1 MGKIENNEQIEINKN
16 SYIKMLNNRIFWD
29 LKIDKL
35 DYKKDK
41 QTIIERIA
49 VYGTENDERI
59 MNTMYRPNTI
69 KKCLMNSY
77 NLNEKVIKYYAFTLK
92 AREEDFKC
100 FMKTPVQMSC

>member
-1 MGKIENNEQIEINKN
+1 MKKTGNNEQIKVNKN
-16 SYIKMLNNRIFWD
+16 SYIKMLNKRIFWD

-35 DYKKDK
+35 DYKQDK
-41 QTIIERIA
+41 QIIIERIA
-49 VYGTENDERI
+49 VHGTENDERI
-59 MNTMYRPNTI
+59 MNKMYRLNTI

-92 AREEDFKC
+92 AKEEDFKC